1 MLKSFR
7 RLCLGGQCVVR
18 TEGAGEGGRLSVIVK
33 GRTSQPTAVVT
44 RRQTGVAPPA
54 GRGGDY
60 EVSFTPVETGPH
72 SITVLFNELF
82 VTGNLVMYLAH
93 RYDDR
98 RRNRRCQ

>member
-1 MLKSFR
+1 M
-7 RLCLGGQCVVR
+7 
-18 TEGAGEGGRLSVIVK
+18 
-33 GRTSQPTAVVT
+33 
-44 RRQTGVAPPA
+44 APPA